1 MKKIDLKSIDLK
13 RIDWKKVFKEYSI
26 ITLGLILVAIAIEY
40 FYAPNNLAAG
50 GLTGLGIVVNHF
62 IPALTPS
69 VFYFFVNII
78 LFVVA
83 FFIVGGDFGIK
94 TLYGTY
100 GLTFIMWV
108 IENYM
113 HPYALTE
120 DLMLN
125 VIFGAL
131 TTSMGLALV
140 FNANAS
146 TGGTDILAKILNKFS
161 TFNIG
166 ISLAL
171 IDILVTLAG
180 AAIFGM
186 DSGFYALLCVLLN
199 GVLIDRFIAM
209 FNKTKQVTVISEKN
223 EEISKFIVEDLKR
236 GCTFLKGAGVYSGDS
251 KNIVYTIVKKN
262 EISKLKEFI
271 DKIDKNAFITIG
283 QVEEVVGN
291 GFPKL
296 EGV

>member
-1 MKKIDLKSIDLK
+1 MKKIDLKSID
-13 RIDWKKVFKEYSI
+13 WKSIIKEYTI
-26 ITLGLILVAIAIEY
+26 ITLGLILVAVAIEY

-50 GLTGLGIVVNHF
+50 GLTGLGIVVNYF
-62 IPALTPS
+62 IPTLTPS

-78 LFVVA
+78 LFVAA
-83 FFIVGGDFGIK
+83 FFIVGGEFGFK

-161 TFNIG
+161 RFNIG

-186 DSGFYALLCVLLN
+186 NSGFYALLCVLLN
-199 GVLIDRFIAM
+199 GILIDRFIAM

-236 GCTFLKGAGVYSGDS
+236 GCTFFKGAGVYSGDS
-251 KNIVYTIVKKN
+251 KNIVYTIVKKK
-262 EISKLKEFI
+262 ELSQLKEFI
-271 DKIDKNAFITIG
+271 DKTDKNAFITIG

-291 GFPKL
+291 GFPKM